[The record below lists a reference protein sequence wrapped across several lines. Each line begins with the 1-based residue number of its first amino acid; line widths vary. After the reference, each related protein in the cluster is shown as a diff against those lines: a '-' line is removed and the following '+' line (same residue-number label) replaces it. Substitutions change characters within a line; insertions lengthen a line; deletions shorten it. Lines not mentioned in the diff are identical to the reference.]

1 MYLKKLHISNFRCFR
16 DYTIE
21 FAPGVTVL
29 FGKNGSGKSTLIH
42 AIHKAL
48 SFAFKN
54 DKVDGGEL
62 TLSSGFPS
70 LRPNQYRKKE
80 DIVRD
85 EKSGLSLP
93 DICIH
98 AEADFLET
106 TLDWDMYALTSTFA
120 LQPSKYKTAYKL
132 LMSRIKE
139 TGTFPVFAYFSDSFP
154 HLSTKAST
162 LSKTQLSLRNLGYL
176 GWDDET
182 AYSDLWITRLTKIWT
197 IWNRAKMN
205 VMQEESAL
213 ANCEKLK
220 ASGDINENEYREDVD
235 LHRARLENALKDFN
249 KYNPEISSIRECLVN
264 FSKKLPGIDVLD
276 FFVSVYEE
284 DGLCLETKDGQNPPF
299 EKLPAGYKRIFYMA
313 LDIAYRSYILNGNTD
328 SEGIVVIDEIDLH
341 LHPALEQVVLQ
352 CFQETFPNI
361 QFIVSTHSPLVLTD
375 IDTVTGRNKVM
386 RMTPACDAPEECRNI
401 YGIDYN
407 QMLEENMGVRKRKPE
422 FQELFDKAWDEVAEK
437 NTEAAKAIV
446 DKLEAKKTP
455 ADQIELIQL
464 RAIIN
469 RIEIIGK

>member
-54 DKVDGGEL
+54 DKVEEDEL
-62 TLSSGFPS
+62 TLSSGFSS

-85 EKSGLSLP
+85 EKSGFPLP

-154 HLSTKAST
+154 HISTKAST
-162 LSKTQLSLRNLGYL
+162 LTKTQLSLRNLGYL

-197 IWNRAKMN
+197 MWDRAKMN
-205 VMQEESAL
+205 VRHEEAAL
-213 ANCEKLK
+213 ANCDNFK
-220 ASGDINENEYREDVD
+220 ASGIINEKEYCEDVD
-235 LHRARLENALKDFN
+235 LHRTRLENAQKDFN

-313 LDIAYRSYILNGNTD
+313 LDIAYRSYILNGTTD

-341 LHPALEQVVLQ
+341 LHPALEQVILQ

-361 QFIVSTHSPLVLTD
+361 QFVVSTHSPLVLTGVETEGKPNV
-375 IDTVTGRNKVM
+375 ILHMVSGDTK
-386 RMTPACDAPEECRNI
+386 PEITHDI

-407 QMLEENMGVRKRKPE
+407 TGIEDVMGVESKNVELDYMVNLCAYMKKRNKIAQAE
-422 FQELFDKAWDEVAEK
+422 NIMKRILDKFAKSRNEVEK
-437 NTEAAKAIV
+437 MV
-446 DKLEAKKTP
+446 EAKER
-455 ADQIELIQL
+455 EL
-464 RAIIN
+464 
-469 RIEIIGK
+469 

>member
-29 FGKNGSGKSTLIH
+29 FGKNGSGKSTLLH

-54 DKVDGGEL
+54 DKVEEDEL
-62 TLSSGFPS
+62 TLSSGFSS

-85 EKSGLSLP
+85 EKSGFPLP

-120 LQPSKYKTAYKL
+120 LQPSKYKTAYQL

-154 HLSTKAST
+154 HISTKAST
-162 LSKTQLSLRNLGYL
+162 LTKTQLSLRNLGYL

-197 IWNRAKMN
+197 MWDRAKMN
-205 VMQEESAL
+205 VRHEEAAL
-213 ANCEKLK
+213 ANCDNFK
-220 ASGDINENEYREDVD
+220 ASGIINEKEYCEDVD
-235 LHRARLENALKDFN
+235 LHRTRLENAQKDFN

-284 DGLCLETKDGQNPPF
+284 DGLCLETKDGQNPTF

-313 LDIAYRSYILNGNTD
+313 LDIAYRSYILNGTTD

-341 LHPALEQVVLQ
+341 LHPALEQVILQ

-361 QFIVSTHSPLVLTD
+361 QFVVSTHSPLVLTD
-375 IDTVTGRNKVM
+375 IDTVTEKNKVM
-386 RMTPACDAPEECRNI
+386 RMTPACDAPEEWRNI
-401 YGIDYN
+401 HGIDYN
-407 QMLEENMGVRKRKPE
+407 QMLEENMDVSKRKPE
-422 FQELFDKAWDEVAEK
+422 IQELFNKAWDEVAEK
-437 NTEAAKAIV
+437 NTVAAKQTVAE
-446 DKLEAKKTP
+446 LESKTP
-455 ADQIELIQL
+455 ADQIELVQL

>member
-21 FAPGVTVL
+21 FASGVTVL

-54 DKVDGGEL
+54 DKVGEGEI
-62 TLSSGFPS
+62 TLASGFPS

-80 DIVRD
+80 DLVRD
-85 EKSGLSLP
+85 EKSGFPIP
-93 DICIH
+93 DINIH
-98 AEADFLET
+98 AEADFLNAN
-106 TLDWDMYALTSTFA
+106 LKWDMYALTSTFA
-120 LQPSKYKTAYKL
+120 LQPSKYKTAYQQ

-139 TGTFPVFAYFSDSFP
+139 TGTFPIFAYFSDSFP
-154 HLSTKAST
+154 HISTKAST
-162 LSKTQLSLRNLGYL
+162 LSKVQLSLRNLGYL

-182 AYSDLWITRLTKIWT
+182 AYSDLWITRLTKIWA

-205 VMQEESAL
+205 MMHEESAL
-213 ANCEKLK
+213 ANCEKFK
-220 ASGDINENEYREDVD
+220 ASGIINENEYSEDVD
-235 LHRARLENALKDFN
+235 LHRTRLENALKDFN

-284 DGLCLETKDGQNPPF
+284 DGLCLETKDGQNPTF

-313 LDIAYRSYILNGNTD
+313 LDIAYRSYILNGTTD

-361 QFIVSTHSPLVLTD
+361 QFIVSTHSPLVLTGVETED
-375 IDTVTGRNKVM
+375 KPNVILHMASDDTKPEVTH
-386 RMTPACDAPEECRNI
+386 DI

-407 QMLEENMGVRKRKPE
+407 TGIEDVMGVESKNVELDYMVNLCAYMKKRNKIAQAE
-422 FQELFDKAWDEVAEK
+422 NIMKRILDKFAKNRNEVEK
-437 NTEAAKAIV
+437 MV
-446 DKLEAKKTP
+446 EAKER
-455 ADQIELIQL
+455 EL
-464 RAIIN
+464 
-469 RIEIIGK
+469 

>member
-54 DKVDGGEL
+54 DKVEEGEI
-62 TLSSGFPS
+62 TLASGFSS
-70 LRPNQYRKKE
+70 LKPNQYKKKE

-85 EKSGLSLP
+85 EKSGFPLP
-93 DICIH
+93 DINIH
-98 AEADFLET
+98 AEADFQNANLK
-106 TLDWDMYALTSTFA
+106 WDMYALTSTFA
-120 LQPSKYKTAYKL
+120 LQSSKYKTAYQQ

-154 HLSTKAST
+154 HISTKAST

-213 ANCEKLK
+213 ANCEKFK
-220 ASGDINENEYREDVD
+220 SSDIINENEYREDVD
-235 LHRARLENALKDFN
+235 LHRTRLENALKDFN

-313 LDIAYRSYILNGNTD
+313 LDIAYRSFILNGTTN

-375 IDTVTGRNKVM
+375 IDTVTDKNKVM
-386 RMTPACDAPEECRNI
+386 RMTPACDAPEEWRNI
-401 YGIDYN
+401 HGIDYN
-407 QMLEENMGVRKRKPE
+407 QMLEENMDVSKRKPE
-422 FQELFDKAWDEVAEK
+422 IQKLFDIAWDEVAEK
-437 NTEAAKAIV
+437 NTEAAKATV
-446 DKLEAKKTP
+446 AELEAKTP

-469 RIEIIGK
+469 RIELIGK

>member
-54 DKVDGGEL
+54 DKVEEGKL
-62 TLSSGFPS
+62 TLSSGFPT

-93 DICIH
+93 YICIH

-154 HLSTKAST
+154 HISTKAST

-213 ANCEKLK
+213 AKCEKLK

-264 FSKKLPGIDVLD
+264 FSKKLPGIDVQNV
-276 FFVSVYEE
+276 FVSVYEE

-313 LDIAYRSYILNGNTD
+313 LDIAYRSYILNGTTD

-341 LHPALEQVVLQ
+341 LHPALEQVILQ

-386 RMTPACDAPEECRNI
+386 RMTPACDAPEEWRNI
-401 YGIDYN
+401 HGIDYN
-407 QMLEENMGVRKRKPE
+407 QMLEENMDVSKRKPE
-422 FQELFDKAWDEVAEK
+422 IQELFDKAWDEVAEK
-437 NTEAAKAIV
+437 DTEAAKATV
-446 DKLEAKKTP
+446 AELEAKTP

-469 RIEIIGK
+469 RIELIGK

>member
-21 FAPGVTVL
+21 FAPRVTVL

-54 DKVDGGEL
+54 DKVEEGEL

-93 DICIH
+93 YICIH

-154 HLSTKAST
+154 HISTKAST

-213 ANCEKLK
+213 AKCEKLK

-264 FSKKLPGIDVLD
+264 FSKKLPGIDVQNV
-276 FFVSVYEE
+276 FVSVYEE

-313 LDIAYRSYILNGNTD
+313 LDIAYRSYILNGTTD

-341 LHPALEQVVLQ
+341 LHPALEQVILQ

-386 RMTPACDAPEECRNI
+386 RMTPACDAPEEWRNI
-401 YGIDYN
+401 HGIDYN
-407 QMLEENMGVRKRKPE
+407 QMLEENMDVSKRKPE
-422 FQELFDKAWDEVAEK
+422 IQELFDKAWDEVAEK
-437 NTEAAKAIV
+437 DTEAAKATV
-446 DKLEAKKTP
+446 AELEAKTP

-469 RIEIIGK
+469 RIELIGK

>member
-54 DKVDGGEL
+54 DKVEEGEL

-93 DICIH
+93 YICIH

-154 HLSTKAST
+154 HISTKAST

-213 ANCEKLK
+213 ANSEKLK
-220 ASGDINENEYREDVD
+220 ASGGINENEYREDVD

-264 FSKKLPGIDVLD
+264 FSKKLPGIDVQNV
-276 FFVSVYEE
+276 FVSVYEE

-313 LDIAYRSYILNGNTD
+313 LDIAYRSYILNGTTD

-341 LHPALEQVVLQ
+341 LHPALEQVILQ

-386 RMTPACDAPEECRNI
+386 RMTPACDAPEEWRNI
-401 YGIDYN
+401 HGIDYN
-407 QMLEENMGVRKRKPE
+407 QMLEENMDVSKRKPE
-422 FQELFDKAWDEVAEK
+422 IQELFDKAWDEVAEK
-437 NTEAAKAIV
+437 DTEAAKATV
-446 DKLEAKKTP
+446 AELEAKTP

-464 RAIIN
+464 RATIN
-469 RIEIIGK
+469 RIELIGK

>member
-1 MYLKKLHISNFRCFR
+1 MYLKKLHIRNFRCFR

-54 DKVDGGEL
+54 DKVEEDEL
-62 TLSSGFPS
+62 TLSSGFSS

-93 DICIH
+93 YICIH

-154 HLSTKAST
+154 HISTKAST

-213 ANCEKLK
+213 AKCEKLK

-264 FSKKLPGIDVLD
+264 FSKKLPGIDVQNV
-276 FFVSVYEE
+276 FVSVYEE

-313 LDIAYRSYILNGNTD
+313 LDIAYRSYILNGTTD

-341 LHPALEQVVLQ
+341 LHPALEQVILQ

-386 RMTPACDAPEECRNI
+386 RMTPACDAPEEWRNI
-401 YGIDYN
+401 HGIDYN
-407 QMLEENMGVRKRKPE
+407 QMLEENMDVSKRKPE
-422 FQELFDKAWDEVAEK
+422 IQELFDKAWDEVAEK
-437 NTEAAKAIV
+437 DTEAAKATV
-446 DKLEAKKTP
+446 AELEAKTP

-469 RIEIIGK
+469 RIELIGK

>member
-16 DYTIE
+16 NYTIE

-54 DKVDGGEL
+54 DKVEEDEL
-62 TLSSGFPS
+62 TLSSGFSS

-85 EKSGLSLP
+85 EKSGFPLP

-154 HLSTKAST
+154 HISTKAST
-162 LSKTQLSLRNLGYL
+162 LTKTQLSLRNLGYL

-197 IWNRAKMN
+197 MWDRAKMN
-205 VMQEESAL
+205 VRHEEAAL
-213 ANCEKLK
+213 ANCEKFK
-220 ASGDINENEYREDVD
+220 ASGVINENEYREDVD
-235 LHRARLENALKDFN
+235 LHRTRLENAQKDFN
-249 KYNPEISSIRECLVN
+249 KYNPEIYSIRECLVN

-313 LDIAYRSYILNGNTD
+313 LDIAYRSYILNGTTD

-341 LHPALEQVVLQ
+341 LHPALEQVILQ
-352 CFQETFPNI
+352 CFQETFKRI
-361 QFIVSTHSPLVLTD
+361 QFVVSTHSPLVLTD
-375 IDTVTGRNKVM
+375 IDTVTDRNKVM
-386 RMTPACDAPEECRNI
+386 RMTPACDAPEEWRNI
-401 YGIDYN
+401 HGIDYN
-407 QMLEENMGVRKRKPE
+407 QMLEENMDVSKRKPE
-422 FQELFDKAWDEVAEK
+422 IQELFDKAWDEVAEK
-437 NTEAAKAIV
+437 DIQAAKSTVAE
-446 DKLEAKKTP
+446 LEAKTP
-455 ADQIELIQL
+455 ADQIELVQL
-464 RAIIN
+464 RAVIN

>member
-54 DKVDGGEL
+54 DKVEKGEI

-70 LRPNQYRKKE
+70 LRPNQYRKEE

-85 EKSGLSLP
+85 EKSGLPLP
-93 DICIH
+93 DISIH

-106 TLDWDMYALTSTFA
+106 SLDWDMYALTSTFA

-154 HLSTKAST
+154 HISTKAST

-213 ANCEKLK
+213 TNCEKFK
-220 ASGDINENEYREDVD
+220 ASDVINENEYREDVD
-235 LHRARLENALKDFN
+235 LHRTRLENALKDFN
-249 KYNPEISSIRECLVN
+249 KYNPEISSIRECLIN
-264 FSKKLPGIDVLD
+264 FSKKLPGIDVQNV
-276 FFVSVYEE
+276 FVSVYEE
-284 DGLCLETKDGQNPPF
+284 DGLCLETKDGQNPTF

-313 LDIAYRSYILNGNTD
+313 LDIAYRSYILNGTTD

-341 LHPALEQVVLQ
+341 LHPALEQVILQ

-361 QFIVSTHSPLVLTD
+361 QFVVSTHSPLVLTD
-375 IDTVTGRNKVM
+375 IDTVTEKNKVM
-386 RMTPACDAPEECRNI
+386 RMTPACDAPEEWRNI
-401 YGIDYN
+401 HGIDYN
-407 QMLEENMGVRKRKPE
+407 QMLEDNMDVRKRKPE
-422 FQELFDKAWDEVAEK
+422 IQMLFDKAWDEVAEK
-437 NTEAAKAIV
+437 DTEAAKATV
-446 DKLEAKKTP
+446 AELEAKTP

-469 RIEIIGK
+469 RIELIGK

>member
-1 MYLKKLHISNFRCFR
+1 MYLKRLHISNFRCFR
-16 DYTIE
+16 NYTIE

-54 DKVDGGEL
+54 DKVEEGEI
-62 TLSSGFPS
+62 TLASGFPS
-70 LRPNQYRKKE
+70 LRPNQYSKKE

-98 AEADFLET
+98 AEADFLDT

-154 HLSTKAST
+154 HISTKAST
-162 LSKTQLSLRNLGYL
+162 LTKTQLSLRNLGYL

-197 IWNRAKMN
+197 MWDRAKMN
-205 VMQEESAL
+205 VRHEEAAL
-213 ANCEKLK
+213 ANCDNFK
-220 ASGDINENEYREDVD
+220 ASGIINEKEYCEDVD
-235 LHRARLENALKDFN
+235 LHRTRLENAQKDFN

-284 DGLCLETKDGQNPPF
+284 DGLCLETKDGQNPTF

-313 LDIAYRSYILNGNTD
+313 LDIAYRSYILNGTTD

-341 LHPALEQVVLQ
+341 LHPALEQVILQ

-361 QFIVSTHSPLVLTD
+361 QFVVSTHSPLVLTGVETEGKPNV
-375 IDTVTGRNKVM
+375 ILHMASGDTKPEVTH
-386 RMTPACDAPEECRNI
+386 DI

-407 QMLEENMGVRKRKPE
+407 TGIEDVMGVESKNVELDYMVNLCAYMKKRNKIAQAE
-422 FQELFDKAWDEVAEK
+422 NIMKRILDKFAKSRNEVEK
-437 NTEAAKAIV
+437 MV
-446 DKLEAKKTP
+446 EAKER
-455 ADQIELIQL
+455 EL
-464 RAIIN
+464 
-469 RIEIIGK
+469 

>member
-1 MYLKKLHISNFRCFR
+1 
-16 DYTIE
+16 
-21 FAPGVTVL
+21 
-29 FGKNGSGKSTLIH
+29 
-42 AIHKAL
+42 
-48 SFAFKN
+48 
-54 DKVDGGEL
+54 
-62 TLSSGFPS
+62 
-70 LRPNQYRKKE
+70 
-80 DIVRD
+80 
-85 EKSGLSLP
+85 
-93 DICIH
+93 
-98 AEADFLET
+98 
-106 TLDWDMYALTSTFA
+106 MYALTSTFA

-154 HLSTKAST
+154 HISTKAST

-213 ANCEKLK
+213 ANCEKFK
-220 ASGDINENEYREDVD
+220 ASGIINENEYNEDVD

-264 FSKKLPGIDVLD
+264 FSKKLPGIDVQNV
-276 FFVSVYEE
+276 FVSVYEE

-313 LDIAYRSYILNGNTD
+313 LDIAYRSYILNGTTD

-341 LHPALEQVVLQ
+341 LHPALEQVILQ

-401 YGIDYN
+401 HGIDYN
-407 QMLEENMGVRKRKPE
+407 QMLEEIMGVRKRKPE

-437 NTEAAKAIV
+437 NTEAAKATV
-446 DKLEAKKTP
+446 AELEAKKTP

-469 RIEIIGK
+469 RIELIGK

>member
-48 SFAFKN
+48 SFVFKN
-54 DKVDGGEL
+54 DKVEEDEL
-62 TLSSGFPS
+62 TLSSGFSS

-85 EKSGLSLP
+85 EKSGFPLP

-154 HLSTKAST
+154 HISTKAST
-162 LSKTQLSLRNLGYL
+162 LTKTQLSLRNLGYL

-197 IWNRAKMN
+197 MWDRAKMN
-205 VMQEESAL
+205 VRHEEAAL
-213 ANCEKLK
+213 ANCDNFK
-220 ASGDINENEYREDVD
+220 ASGIINEKEYCEDVD
-235 LHRARLENALKDFN
+235 LHRTRLENAQKDFN

-284 DGLCLETKDGQNPPF
+284 DGLCLETKDGQNPTF

-313 LDIAYRSYILNGNTD
+313 LDIAYRSYILNGTTD

-341 LHPALEQVVLQ
+341 LHPALEQVILQ

-361 QFIVSTHSPLVLTD
+361 QFVVSTHSPLVLTGVETEGKPNV
-375 IDTVTGRNKVM
+375 ILHMVSGDTK
-386 RMTPACDAPEECRNI
+386 PEITHDI

-407 QMLEENMGVRKRKPE
+407 TGIEDVMGVESKNVELDYMVNLCAYMKKRNKIAQAE
-422 FQELFDKAWDEVAEK
+422 NIMKRILDKFAKSRNEVEK
-437 NTEAAKAIV
+437 MV
-446 DKLEAKKTP
+446 EAKER
-455 ADQIELIQL
+455 EL
-464 RAIIN
+464 
-469 RIEIIGK
+469 

>member
-16 DYTIE
+16 DYTIK

-54 DKVDGGEL
+54 DKVEEGEI

-80 DIVRD
+80 DVVRD

-98 AEADFLET
+98 AEADFLEIS
-106 TLDWDMYALTSTFA
+106 LDWDMYALTSTFA

-154 HLSTKAST
+154 HISTKAST

-220 ASGDINENEYREDVD
+220 ASGDINEIEYREDVD

-264 FSKKLPGIDVLD
+264 FSKKLPGIDVQNV
-276 FFVSVYEE
+276 FVSVYEE

-313 LDIAYRSYILNGNTD
+313 LDIAYRSYILNGTTD

-341 LHPALEQVVLQ
+341 LHPALEQVILQ

-375 IDTVTGRNKVM
+375 IDTVADKNKVM
-386 RMTPACDAPEECRNI
+386 RMTPACDAPEEWRNI
-401 YGIDYN
+401 HGIDYN
-407 QMLEENMGVRKRKPE
+407 QMLEENMDVSKRKPE
-422 FQELFDKAWDEVAEK
+422 IQELFDKAWDEVAEK
-437 NTEAAKAIV
+437 DIQTAKATV
-446 DKLEAKKTP
+446 AELEAKTP
-455 ADQIELIQL
+455 ADQEELVQL

-469 RIEIIGK
+469 RIELIGK

>member
-54 DKVDGGEL
+54 DKVEEGEL

-93 DICIH
+93 YICIH

-154 HLSTKAST
+154 HISTKAST

-213 ANCEKLK
+213 AKCEKLK
-220 ASGDINENEYREDVD
+220 ASGGINENEYREDVD
-235 LHRARLENALKDFN
+235 LLRARLENALKDFN

-264 FSKKLPGIDVLD
+264 FSKKLPGIDVQNV
-276 FFVSVYEE
+276 FVSVYEE

-313 LDIAYRSYILNGNTD
+313 LDIAYRSYILNGTTD

-341 LHPALEQVVLQ
+341 LHPALEQVILQ

-386 RMTPACDAPEECRNI
+386 RMTPACDAPEEWRNI
-401 YGIDYN
+401 HGIDYN
-407 QMLEENMGVRKRKPE
+407 QMLEENMDVSKRKPE
-422 FQELFDKAWDEVAEK
+422 IQELFDKAWDEVAEK
-437 NTEAAKAIV
+437 DTEAAKATV
-446 DKLEAKKTP
+446 AELEAKTP

-469 RIEIIGK
+469 RIELIGK

>member
-21 FAPGVTVL
+21 FAPGITVL

-54 DKVDGGEL
+54 DKVEEGEI
-62 TLSSGFPS
+62 TLASGFPS
-70 LRPNQYRKKE
+70 LRPNQYSKKE

-98 AEADFLET
+98 AEADFLDT

-154 HLSTKAST
+154 HISTKAST

-197 IWNRAKMN
+197 MWDRAKMN
-205 VMQEESAL
+205 VRYEETAL
-213 ANCEKLK
+213 ANCDNLK
-220 ASGDINENEYREDVD
+220 ASGFINENEYCEDVD
-235 LHRARLENALKDFN
+235 LHRTRLEIAKKDFD

-313 LDIAYRSYILNGNTD
+313 LDIAYRSYILNGTTD

-341 LHPALEQVVLQ
+341 LHPALEQVILQ

-361 QFIVSTHSPLVLTD
+361 QFIVSTHSPLVLTGVETEGKPNVILHMASD
-375 IDTVTGRNKVM
+375 DTK
-386 RMTPACDAPEECRNI
+386 PEITHDI

-407 QMLEENMGVRKRKPE
+407 TGIEDVMGVESKNVELDYMVNLCAYMQKRGKQAQAE
-422 FQELFDKAWDEVAEK
+422 NIMKRILDKFAKNRNEVEK
-437 NTEAAKAIV
+437 MV
-446 DKLEAKKTP
+446 EAKEK
-455 ADQIELIQL
+455 EL
-464 RAIIN
+464 
-469 RIEIIGK
+469 

>member
-54 DKVDGGEL
+54 DKVEEGEL

-93 DICIH
+93 YICIH

-154 HLSTKAST
+154 HISTKAST

-213 ANCEKLK
+213 AKCEKLK

-264 FSKKLPGIDVLD
+264 FSKKLPGIDVQNV
-276 FFVSVYEE
+276 FVSVYEE

-313 LDIAYRSYILNGNTD
+313 LDIAYRSYILNGTTD

-341 LHPALEQVVLQ
+341 LHPALEQVILQ

-361 QFIVSTHSPLVLTD
+361 QFVVSTHSPLVLTGVETEGKPNV
-375 IDTVTGRNKVM
+375 ILHMVSGDTK
-386 RMTPACDAPEECRNI
+386 PEITHDI

-407 QMLEENMGVRKRKPE
+407 TGIEDVMGVESKNVELDYMVNLCAYMKKRNKIAQAE
-422 FQELFDKAWDEVAEK
+422 NIMKRILDKFAKSRNEVEK
-437 NTEAAKAIV
+437 MV
-446 DKLEAKKTP
+446 EAKER
-455 ADQIELIQL
+455 EL
-464 RAIIN
+464 
-469 RIEIIGK
+469 

>member
-1 MYLKKLHISNFRCFR
+1 MYLKKLHINNFRCFR

-54 DKVDGGEL
+54 DKVEEDEL
-62 TLSSGFPS
+62 TLSSGFSS

-85 EKSGLSLP
+85 EKSGFPLP

-154 HLSTKAST
+154 HISTKAST
-162 LSKTQLSLRNLGYL
+162 LTKTQLSLRNLGYL

-197 IWNRAKMN
+197 MWDRAKMN
-205 VMQEESAL
+205 VRHEEAAL
-213 ANCEKLK
+213 ANCDNFK
-220 ASGDINENEYREDVD
+220 ASGIINEKEYCEDVD
-235 LHRARLENALKDFN
+235 LHRTRLENAQKDFN

-284 DGLCLETKDGQNPPF
+284 DGLCLETKDGQNPTF

-313 LDIAYRSYILNGNTD
+313 LDIAYRSYILNGTTD

-341 LHPALEQVVLQ
+341 LHPALEQVILQ

-375 IDTVTGRNKVM
+375 IDTVTEKNKVM
-386 RMTPACDAPEECRNI
+386 RMTPACDAPEEWRNI
-401 YGIDYN
+401 HGIDYN
-407 QMLEENMGVRKRKPE
+407 QMLEENMDVSKRKPE
-422 FQELFDKAWDEVAEK
+422 IQELFNKAWDEVAEK
-437 NTEAAKAIV
+437 NTVAAKQTVAE
-446 DKLEAKKTP
+446 LESKTP
-455 ADQIELIQL
+455 ADQIELVQL

>member
-16 DYTIE
+16 NYTIE

-54 DKVDGGEL
+54 DKVEEGEI

-70 LRPNQYRKKE
+70 LRPNQYNKKE

-85 EKSGLSLP
+85 EKSGFPLP

-154 HLSTKAST
+154 HISTKAST
-162 LSKTQLSLRNLGYL
+162 LTKTQLSLRNLGYL

-197 IWNRAKMN
+197 MWDRAKMN
-205 VMQEESAL
+205 VRHEEAAL
-213 ANCEKLK
+213 TNCDNFK
-220 ASGDINENEYREDVD
+220 ASGIINENEYCEDVD
-235 LHRARLENALKDFN
+235 LHRTRLENAQKDFN

-276 FFVSVYEE
+276 VFVSVYEE
-284 DGLCLETKDGQNPPF
+284 DGLCLETKDGQNPTF

-313 LDIAYRSYILNGNTD
+313 LDIAYRSYILNGTTN

-341 LHPALEQVVLQ
+341 LHPALEQVILQ
-352 CFQETFPNI
+352 CFQETFKRI
-361 QFIVSTHSPLVLTD
+361 QFVVSTHSPLVLTD
-375 IDTVTGRNKVM
+375 IDTVTDRNKVM
-386 RMTPACDAPEECRNI
+386 RMTPACDAPEEWRNI
-401 YGIDYN
+401 HGIDYN
-407 QMLEENMGVRKRKPE
+407 QMLEENMDVSKRKPE
-422 FQELFDKAWDEVAEK
+422 IQELFDKAWDEVAEK
-437 NTEAAKAIV
+437 DIQAAKATV
-446 DKLEAKKTP
+446 AELEAKTP
-455 ADQIELIQL
+455 ADQIEMVQL

>member
-54 DKVDGGEL
+54 DKVEEGEL
-62 TLSSGFPS
+62 TLSSGFPT

-93 DICIH
+93 YICIH

-154 HLSTKAST
+154 HISTKAST

-213 ANCEKLK
+213 AKCEKLK

-264 FSKKLPGIDVLD
+264 FSKKLPGIDVQNV
-276 FFVSVYEE
+276 FVSVYEE
-284 DGLCLETKDGQNPPF
+284 DGLCLETKDGQNPTF

-313 LDIAYRSYILNGNTD
+313 LDIAYRSYILNGTTD

-341 LHPALEQVVLQ
+341 LHPALEQVILQ

-361 QFIVSTHSPLVLTD
+361 QLVVSTHSPLVLTGVETEGKPNV
-375 IDTVTGRNKVM
+375 ILHMASGDTKPEVTH
-386 RMTPACDAPEECRNI
+386 DI

-407 QMLEENMGVRKRKPE
+407 TGIEDVMGVESKNVELDYMVNLCAYMKKRNKIAQAE
-422 FQELFDKAWDEVAEK
+422 NIMKRILDKFAKSRNEVEK
-437 NTEAAKAIV
+437 MV
-446 DKLEAKKTP
+446 EAKER
-455 ADQIELIQL
+455 EL
-464 RAIIN
+464 
-469 RIEIIGK
+469 

>member
-54 DKVDGGEL
+54 DKVEEGEL

-93 DICIH
+93 YICIH
-98 AEADFLET
+98 AEADFLEA

-154 HLSTKAST
+154 HISTKAST

-213 ANCEKLK
+213 AKCEKLK

-264 FSKKLPGIDVLD
+264 FSKKLPGIDVQNV
-276 FFVSVYEE
+276 FVSVYEE

-313 LDIAYRSYILNGNTD
+313 LDIAYRSYILNGTTD

-341 LHPALEQVVLQ
+341 LHPALEQVILQ

-386 RMTPACDAPEECRNI
+386 RMTPACDAPEEWRNI
-401 YGIDYN
+401 HGIDYN
-407 QMLEENMGVRKRKPE
+407 QMLEENMDVSKRKPE
-422 FQELFDKAWDEVAEK
+422 IQELFDKAWDEVAEK
-437 NTEAAKAIV
+437 DTEAAKATV
-446 DKLEAKKTP
+446 AELEAKTP

-469 RIEIIGK
+469 RIELIGK

>member
-54 DKVDGGEL
+54 DKVEEGEL

-93 DICIH
+93 YICIH

-162 LSKTQLSLRNLGYL
+162 LSKVQLSLRNLGYL

-213 ANCEKLK
+213 ANSEKLK
-220 ASGDINENEYREDVD
+220 ASGGINENEYREDVD

-264 FSKKLPGIDVLD
+264 FSKKLPGIDVQNV
-276 FFVSVYEE
+276 FVSVYEE

-313 LDIAYRSYILNGNTD
+313 LDIAYRSYILNGTTD

-341 LHPALEQVVLQ
+341 LHPALEQVILQ

-361 QFIVSTHSPLVLTD
+361 QLVVSTHSPLVLTGVETEGKPNV
-375 IDTVTGRNKVM
+375 ILHMASGDTKPEVTH
-386 RMTPACDAPEECRNI
+386 DI

-407 QMLEENMGVRKRKPE
+407 TGIEDVMGVESKNVELDYMVNLCAYMKKRNKIAQAE
-422 FQELFDKAWDEVAEK
+422 NIMKRILDKFAKSRNEVEK
-437 NTEAAKAIV
+437 MV
-446 DKLEAKKTP
+446 EAKER
-455 ADQIELIQL
+455 EL
-464 RAIIN
+464 
-469 RIEIIGK
+469 

>member
-16 DYTIE
+16 DYTIQ

-54 DKVDGGEL
+54 DKVGEGEI
-62 TLSSGFPS
+62 TLASGFPS

-85 EKSGLSLP
+85 EKSGFPLP
-93 DICIH
+93 DINIH

-120 LQPSKYKTAYKL
+120 LQSSKYKTAYQQ
-132 LMSRIKE
+132 LMSKIKE

-154 HLSTKAST
+154 HISTKAST
-162 LSKTQLSLRNLGYL
+162 LSKVQLSLRNLGYL

-197 IWNRAKMN
+197 MWDRAKMN
-205 VMQEESAL
+205 VRHEEAAL
-213 ANCEKLK
+213 ANCENLK
-220 ASGDINENEYREDVD
+220 ASGFINENEYCEDVN
-235 LHRARLENALKDFN
+235 LHRTRLEIAQKDFN

-284 DGLCLETKDGQNPPF
+284 DGLCLETKDGQNPQF

-313 LDIAYRSYILNGNTD
+313 LDIAYRSYILNGTTD

-341 LHPALEQVVLQ
+341 LHPALEQVILQ
-352 CFQETFPNI
+352 CFQETFQRI
-361 QFIVSTHSPLVLTD
+361 QFVVSTHSPLVLTGVETEGKPNVILHMASD
-375 IDTVTGRNKVM
+375 DTK
-386 RMTPACDAPEECRNI
+386 PEITHDI

-407 QMLEENMGVRKRKPE
+407 TGIEDVMGVESKNVELDYMVNLCAYMQKRGKQAQAE
-422 FQELFDKAWDEVAEK
+422 NIMKRILDKFAKNRNEVEK
-437 NTEAAKAIV
+437 MV
-446 DKLEAKKTP
+446 EAKEK
-455 ADQIELIQL
+455 EL
-464 RAIIN
+464 
-469 RIEIIGK
+469 

>member
-21 FAPGVTVL
+21 FAPSVTVL

-54 DKVDGGEL
+54 DKVEEGEI

-80 DIVRD
+80 DVVRD

-98 AEADFLET
+98 AEADFLEIS
-106 TLDWDMYALTSTFA
+106 LDWDMYALTSTFA

-154 HLSTKAST
+154 HISTKAST

-220 ASGDINENEYREDVD
+220 ASGDINEIEYREDVD

-249 KYNPEISSIRECLVN
+249 KYNPEISSILECLVN
-264 FSKKLPGIDVLD
+264 FSKKLPGIDVQNV
-276 FFVSVYEE
+276 FVSVYEE

-313 LDIAYRSYILNGNTD
+313 LDIAYRSYILNGTTD

-341 LHPALEQVVLQ
+341 LHPALEQVILQ

-375 IDTVTGRNKVM
+375 IDTVTDKNKVM
-386 RMTPACDAPEECRNI
+386 RMTPACDAPEEWRNI
-401 YGIDYN
+401 HGIDYN
-407 QMLEENMGVRKRKPE
+407 QMLEENMDVSKRKPE
-422 FQELFDKAWDEVAEK
+422 IQELFDKAWDEVAEK
-437 NTEAAKAIV
+437 DIQTAKATV
-446 DKLEAKKTP
+446 AELEAKTP
-455 ADQIELIQL
+455 ADQVELVQL

-469 RIEIIGK
+469 RIELIGK

>member
-16 DYTIE
+16 NYTIE

-54 DKVDGGEL
+54 DKVKAGEI
-62 TLSSGFPS
+62 TLSSGFSS
-70 LRPNQYRKKE
+70 LRPNQYNKKE

-85 EKSGLSLP
+85 EKSGFPLP

-154 HLSTKAST
+154 HISTKAST
-162 LSKTQLSLRNLGYL
+162 LTKTQLSLRNLGYL

-197 IWNRAKMN
+197 MWDRAKMN
-205 VMQEESAL
+205 VRHEEAAL
-213 ANCEKLK
+213 ANCENLK
-220 ASGDINENEYREDVD
+220 ASGIINENEYCEDVD
-235 LHRARLENALKDFN
+235 LHRTRLEIAKKDFD

-276 FFVSVYEE
+276 VFVSVYEE

-313 LDIAYRSYILNGNTD
+313 LDIAYRSYILNGTTD

-341 LHPALEQVVLQ
+341 LHPALEQVILQ

-361 QFIVSTHSPLVLTD
+361 QFIVSTHSPLVLTGVETEGKPNV
-375 IDTVTGRNKVM
+375 ILHMASGDTKPEVTH
-386 RMTPACDAPEECRNI
+386 DI

-407 QMLEENMGVRKRKPE
+407 TGIEDVMGVESKNVELDYMVNLCAYMQKRGKQAQAE
-422 FQELFDKAWDEVAEK
+422 NIMKRILDKFAKNRNEVEK
-437 NTEAAKAIV
+437 MV
-446 DKLEAKKTP
+446 EAKER
-455 ADQIELIQL
+455 EL
-464 RAIIN
+464 
-469 RIEIIGK
+469 

>member
-1 MYLKKLHISNFRCFR
+1 MDLKKLHISNFRCFR

-54 DKVDGGEL
+54 DKVEEGEL
-62 TLSSGFPS
+62 TLSSGFPT

-93 DICIH
+93 YICIH

-154 HLSTKAST
+154 HISTKAST

-213 ANCEKLK
+213 AKCEKLK

-264 FSKKLPGIDVLD
+264 FSKKLPGIDVQNV
-276 FFVSVYEE
+276 FVSVYEE
-284 DGLCLETKDGQNPPF
+284 DGPCLETKDGQKPPF

-313 LDIAYRSYILNGNTD
+313 LDIAYRSYILNGTTD

-341 LHPALEQVVLQ
+341 LHPALEQVILQ

-386 RMTPACDAPEECRNI
+386 RMTPACDAPEEWRNI
-401 YGIDYN
+401 HGIDYN
-407 QMLEENMGVRKRKPE
+407 QMLEENMDVSKRKPE
-422 FQELFDKAWDEVAEK
+422 IQELFDKAWDEVAEK
-437 NTEAAKAIV
+437 DTEAAKATV
-446 DKLEAKKTP
+446 AELEAKTP

-469 RIEIIGK
+469 RIELIGK

>member
-16 DYTIE
+16 NYTIE

-54 DKVDGGEL
+54 DKVKAGEI
-62 TLSSGFPS
+62 TLASGFSS
-70 LRPNQYRKKE
+70 LRPNQYNKKE

-85 EKSGLSLP
+85 EKSGFPLP

-98 AEADFLET
+98 AEADFLEA

-154 HLSTKAST
+154 HISTKAST
-162 LSKTQLSLRNLGYL
+162 LTKTQLSLRNLGYL

-197 IWNRAKMN
+197 MWDRAKMS
-205 VMQEESAL
+205 VRHEEAAL
-213 ANCEKLK
+213 ANCDNFK
-220 ASGDINENEYREDVD
+220 ASGIINENEYCEDVD
-235 LHRARLENALKDFN
+235 LHRTRLENAQKDFD

-276 FFVSVYEE
+276 VFVSVYEE

-313 LDIAYRSYILNGNTD
+313 LDIAYRSYILNGTTD

-341 LHPALEQVVLQ
+341 LHPALEQVILQ

-361 QFIVSTHSPLVLTD
+361 QFIVSTHSPLVLTGVETEGKPNV
-375 IDTVTGRNKVM
+375 ILHMASGDTKPEVTH
-386 RMTPACDAPEECRNI
+386 DI

-407 QMLEENMGVRKRKPE
+407 TGIEDVMGVESKNVELDYMVNLCAYMKKRNKIAQAE
-422 FQELFDKAWDEVAEK
+422 NIMKRILDKFAKNRNEVEK
-437 NTEAAKAIV
+437 MV
-446 DKLEAKKTP
+446 EAKER
-455 ADQIELIQL
+455 EL
-464 RAIIN
+464 
-469 RIEIIGK
+469 

>member
-54 DKVDGGEL
+54 DKVEEGEI
-62 TLSSGFPS
+62 TLASGFSS
-70 LRPNQYRKKE
+70 LKPNQYKKKD

-85 EKSGLSLP
+85 EKSGFPLP
-93 DICIH
+93 DINIH
-98 AEADFLET
+98 AEADFLNAN
-106 TLDWDMYALTSTFA
+106 LQWDMYALTSTFA
-120 LQPSKYKTAYKL
+120 LQPSKYKIAYQQ

-154 HLSTKAST
+154 HVSTKAST
-162 LSKTQLSLRNLGYL
+162 LSKVQLSLRNLGYL

-197 IWNRAKMN
+197 IWNRTKMN

-213 ANCEKLK
+213 ANCEKFK
-220 ASGDINENEYREDVD
+220 SSGIINENEYREDVD
-235 LHRARLENALKDFN
+235 LHRTRLENALKDFN

-284 DGLCLETKDGQNPPF
+284 DGLCLETKDGQNPAF

-313 LDIAYRSYILNGNTD
+313 LDIAYRSYILNGTTD

-341 LHPALEQVVLQ
+341 LHPALEQVILQ

-361 QFIVSTHSPLVLTD
+361 QFVVSTHSPLVLTGVETED
-375 IDTVTGRNKVM
+375 KPNVILHMASDDTKPEVTH
-386 RMTPACDAPEECRNI
+386 DI

-407 QMLEENMGVRKRKPE
+407 TGIEDVMGVESKNVELDYMVNLCAYMKKRNKIAQAE
-422 FQELFDKAWDEVAEK
+422 NIMKRILDKFAKNRNEVEK
-437 NTEAAKAIV
+437 MV
-446 DKLEAKKTP
+446 EAKER
-455 ADQIELIQL
+455 EL
-464 RAIIN
+464 
-469 RIEIIGK
+469 

>member
-54 DKVDGGEL
+54 DKVEEGEL

-93 DICIH
+93 YICIH

-154 HLSTKAST
+154 HISTKAST

-213 ANCEKLK
+213 AKCEKLK

-249 KYNPEISSIRECLVN
+249 KYNPEISSIWECLVN
-264 FSKKLPGIDVLD
+264 FSKKLPGIDVQNV
-276 FFVSVYEE
+276 FVSVYEE

-313 LDIAYRSYILNGNTD
+313 LDIAYRSYILNGTTD

-341 LHPALEQVVLQ
+341 LHPALEQVILQ

-386 RMTPACDAPEECRNI
+386 RMTPACDAPEEWRNI
-401 YGIDYN
+401 HGIDYN
-407 QMLEENMGVRKRKPE
+407 QMLEENMDVSKRKPE
-422 FQELFDKAWDEVAEK
+422 IQELFDKAWDEVAEK
-437 NTEAAKAIV
+437 DTEAAKATV
-446 DKLEAKKTP
+446 AELEAKTP

-469 RIEIIGK
+469 RIELIGK

>member
-54 DKVDGGEL
+54 DKVEEGEL

-93 DICIH
+93 YICIH

-154 HLSTKAST
+154 HISTKAST

-213 ANCEKLK
+213 AKCEKLK

-235 LHRARLENALKDFN
+235 LHRARLENALKDFH

-264 FSKKLPGIDVLD
+264 FSKKLPGIDVQNV
-276 FFVSVYEE
+276 FVSVYEE

-313 LDIAYRSYILNGNTD
+313 LDIAYRSYILNGTTD

-341 LHPALEQVVLQ
+341 LHPALEQVILQ

-386 RMTPACDAPEECRNI
+386 RMTPACDAPEEWRNI
-401 YGIDYN
+401 HGIDYN
-407 QMLEENMGVRKRKPE
+407 QMLEENMDVSKRKPE
-422 FQELFDKAWDEVAEK
+422 IQELFDKAWDEVAEK
-437 NTEAAKAIV
+437 DTEAAKATV
-446 DKLEAKKTP
+446 AELEAKTP

-469 RIEIIGK
+469 RIELIGK

>member
-54 DKVDGGEL
+54 DKVEEGEL
-62 TLSSGFPS
+62 TLSSGFPT

-93 DICIH
+93 YICIH

-154 HLSTKAST
+154 HISTKAST

-213 ANCEKLK
+213 ANSEKLK

-264 FSKKLPGIDVLD
+264 FSKKLPGIDVQNV
-276 FFVSVYEE
+276 FVRVYEE

-313 LDIAYRSYILNGNTD
+313 LDIAYRSYILNGTTD

-341 LHPALEQVVLQ
+341 LHPALEQVILQ
-352 CFQETFPNI
+352 CFQETFPSI

-386 RMTPACDAPEECRNI
+386 RMTPACDAPEEWRNI
-401 YGIDYN
+401 HGIDYN
-407 QMLEENMGVRKRKPE
+407 QMLEENMDVSKRKPE
-422 FQELFDKAWDEVAEK
+422 IQELFDKAWDEVAEK
-437 NTEAAKAIV
+437 DTEAAKATV
-446 DKLEAKKTP
+446 AELEAKTP

-469 RIEIIGK
+469 RIELIGK

>member
-54 DKVDGGEL
+54 DKVEEDEL

-85 EKSGLSLP
+85 EKSGFPLP

-154 HLSTKAST
+154 HISTKAST
-162 LSKTQLSLRNLGYL
+162 LTKTQLSLRNLGYL

-197 IWNRAKMN
+197 MWDRAKMN
-205 VMQEESAL
+205 VRHEEAAL
-213 ANCEKLK
+213 ANCENLK
-220 ASGDINENEYREDVD
+220 ASGIINENEYCEDVD
-235 LHRARLENALKDFN
+235 LHRTRLEIAKKDFD

-276 FFVSVYEE
+276 VFVSVYEE

-313 LDIAYRSYILNGNTD
+313 LDIAYRSYILNGTTD

-341 LHPALEQVVLQ
+341 LHPALEQVILQ

-361 QFIVSTHSPLVLTD
+361 QFIVSTHSPLVLTGVETEGKPNV
-375 IDTVTGRNKVM
+375 ILHMASGDTKPEVTH
-386 RMTPACDAPEECRNI
+386 DI

-407 QMLEENMGVRKRKPE
+407 TGIEDVMGVESKNVELDYMVNLCAYMKKRNKIAQAE
-422 FQELFDKAWDEVAEK
+422 NIMKRILDKFAKNRNEVEK
-437 NTEAAKAIV
+437 MV
-446 DKLEAKKTP
+446 EAKER
-455 ADQIELIQL
+455 EL
-464 RAIIN
+464 
-469 RIEIIGK
+469 

>member
-16 DYTIE
+16 NYTIE

-54 DKVDGGEL
+54 DKVKAGEI
-62 TLSSGFPS
+62 TLSSGFSS
-70 LRPNQYRKKE
+70 LRPNQYNKKE

-85 EKSGLSLP
+85 EKSGFPLP

-154 HLSTKAST
+154 HISTKAST
-162 LSKTQLSLRNLGYL
+162 LTKTQLSLRNLGYL

-197 IWNRAKMN
+197 MWDRAKMN
-205 VMQEESAL
+205 VRHEEAAL
-213 ANCEKLK
+213 ANCENLK
-220 ASGDINENEYREDVD
+220 ASGIINENEYCEDVD
-235 LHRARLENALKDFN
+235 LHRTRLDIAQKDFN

-276 FFVSVYEE
+276 VCVSVYEE

-313 LDIAYRSYILNGNTD
+313 LDIAYRSYILNGTTD

-341 LHPALEQVVLQ
+341 LHPALEQVILQ

-361 QFIVSTHSPLVLTD
+361 QFIVSTHSPLVLTGVETEGKPNV
-375 IDTVTGRNKVM
+375 ILHMASGDTKPEVTH
-386 RMTPACDAPEECRNI
+386 DI

-407 QMLEENMGVRKRKPE
+407 TGIEDVMGVESKNVELDYMVNLCAYMKKRNKIAQAE
-422 FQELFDKAWDEVAEK
+422 NIMRRILNKFAKSQSEVERM
-437 NTEAAKAIV
+437 V
-446 DKLEAKKTP
+446 EAKER
-455 ADQIELIQL
+455 EL
-464 RAIIN
+464 
-469 RIEIIGK
+469 

>member
-16 DYTIE
+16 NYTIE

-54 DKVDGGEL
+54 DKVEEGEI

-70 LRPNQYRKKE
+70 LRPNQYNKKE

-85 EKSGLSLP
+85 EKSGFPLP

-154 HLSTKAST
+154 HISTKAST
-162 LSKTQLSLRNLGYL
+162 LTKTQLSLRNLGYL

-197 IWNRAKMN
+197 MWDRAKMN
-205 VMQEESAL
+205 VRHEEAAL
-213 ANCEKLK
+213 ANCDKFK
-220 ASGDINENEYREDVD
+220 ASGVINENEYREDVD
-235 LHRARLENALKDFN
+235 LHRTRLENAQKDFN

-276 FFVSVYEE
+276 VFVSVYEE

-313 LDIAYRSYILNGNTD
+313 LDIAYRSYILNGTTN

-341 LHPALEQVVLQ
+341 LHPALEQVILQ
-352 CFQETFPNI
+352 CFQETFKRI
-361 QFIVSTHSPLVLTD
+361 QFVVSTHSPLVLTD
-375 IDTVTGRNKVM
+375 IDTVTDRNKVM
-386 RMTPACDAPEECRNI
+386 RMTPACDAPEEWRNI
-401 YGIDYN
+401 HGIDYN
-407 QMLEENMGVRKRKPE
+407 QMLEENMDVSKRKPE
-422 FQELFDKAWDEVAEK
+422 IQELFDKAWDEVAEK
-437 NTEAAKAIV
+437 DIQAAKATV
-446 DKLEAKKTP
+446 AELEAKTP
-455 ADQIELIQL
+455 ADQIEMVQL

>member
-1 MYLKKLHISNFRCFR
+1 MYLKNLHISNFRCFR

-54 DKVDGGEL
+54 DKVEEGEI
-62 TLSSGFPS
+62 TLASGFSS
-70 LRPNQYRKKE
+70 LKPNQYKKRD

-85 EKSGLSLP
+85 EKSGFPLP
-93 DICIH
+93 DINIH
-98 AEADFLET
+98 AEADFLNAN
-106 TLDWDMYALTSTFA
+106 LKWDMYALTSTFA

-154 HLSTKAST
+154 HISTKAST

-213 ANCEKLK
+213 ANCEKFK
-220 ASGDINENEYREDVD
+220 ASGVTDKNEYREDID
-235 LHRARLENALKDFN
+235 LHRTRLENALKDFN

-313 LDIAYRSYILNGNTD
+313 LDIAYRSFILNGTTN

-352 CFQETFPNI
+352 CFQETFQNI

-375 IDTVTGRNKVM
+375 IDTVTDKNKVM
-386 RMTPACDAPEECRNI
+386 RMTPACDAPEEWRNI
-401 YGIDYN
+401 HGIDYN
-407 QMLEENMGVRKRKPE
+407 QMLEENMDVSKRKPE
-422 FQELFDKAWDEVAEK
+422 IQELFDKAWDEVAEK
-437 NTEAAKAIV
+437 NTEVAKATV
-446 DKLEAKKTP
+446 AELEAKTP

-469 RIEIIGK
+469 RIELIGK

>member
-54 DKVDGGEL
+54 DKVEEDEL

-85 EKSGLSLP
+85 EKSGFPLP

-154 HLSTKAST
+154 HISTKAST
-162 LSKTQLSLRNLGYL
+162 LTKTQLSLRNLGYL

-197 IWNRAKMN
+197 MWDRAKMN
-205 VMQEESAL
+205 VRHEEAAL
-213 ANCEKLK
+213 ANCDNFK
-220 ASGDINENEYREDVD
+220 ASGIINEKEYCEDVD
-235 LHRARLENALKDFN
+235 LHRTRLENAQKDFN

-284 DGLCLETKDGQNPPF
+284 DGLCLETKDGQNPTF

-313 LDIAYRSYILNGNTD
+313 LDIAYRSYILNGTTD

-341 LHPALEQVVLQ
+341 LHPALEQVILQ

-361 QFIVSTHSPLVLTD
+361 QFVVSTHSPLVLTD
-375 IDTVTGRNKVM
+375 IDTVTEKNKVM
-386 RMTPACDAPEECRNI
+386 RMTPACDAPEEWRNI
-401 YGIDYN
+401 HGIDYN
-407 QMLEENMGVRKRKPE
+407 QMLEENMDVSKRKPE
-422 FQELFDKAWDEVAEK
+422 IQELFNKAWDEVAEK
-437 NTEAAKAIV
+437 NTVAAKQTVAE
-446 DKLEAKKTP
+446 LESKTP
-455 ADQIELIQL
+455 ADQIELVQL

>member
-16 DYTIE
+16 DYTIQ

-54 DKVDGGEL
+54 DKVEEDEL
-62 TLSSGFPS
+62 TLSSGFSS

-85 EKSGLSLP
+85 EKSGFPLP

-154 HLSTKAST
+154 HISTKAST
-162 LSKTQLSLRNLGYL
+162 LTKTQLSLRNLGYL

-197 IWNRAKMN
+197 MWDRAKMN
-205 VMQEESAL
+205 VRHEEAAL
-213 ANCEKLK
+213 ANCDNFK
-220 ASGDINENEYREDVD
+220 ASGIINEKEYCEDVD
-235 LHRARLENALKDFN
+235 LHRTRLENAQKDFN

-284 DGLCLETKDGQNPPF
+284 DGLCLETKDGQNPTF

-313 LDIAYRSYILNGNTD
+313 LDIAYRSYILNGTTD

-341 LHPALEQVVLQ
+341 LHPALEQVILQ

-361 QFIVSTHSPLVLTD
+361 QFVVSTHSPLVLTD
-375 IDTVTGRNKVM
+375 IDTVTEKNKVM
-386 RMTPACDAPEECRNI
+386 RMTPACDAPEEWRNI
-401 YGIDYN
+401 HGIDYN
-407 QMLEENMGVRKRKPE
+407 QMLEENMDVSKRKPE
-422 FQELFDKAWDEVAEK
+422 IQELFNKAWDEVAEK
-437 NTEAAKAIV
+437 NTVAAKQTVAE
-446 DKLEAKKTP
+446 LESKTP
-455 ADQIELIQL
+455 ADQIELVQL

>member
-54 DKVDGGEL
+54 DKVGEGEI
-62 TLSSGFPS
+62 TLASGFPS

-85 EKSGLSLP
+85 EKSGFPLP
-93 DICIH
+93 DINIH

-120 LQPSKYKTAYKL
+120 LQSSKYKTAYQQ
-132 LMSRIKE
+132 LMSKIKE

-154 HLSTKAST
+154 HISTKAST
-162 LSKTQLSLRNLGYL
+162 LSKVQLSLRNLGYL

-197 IWNRAKMN
+197 MWDRSKMN
-205 VMQEESAL
+205 VRHEEAAL
-213 ANCEKLK
+213 ANCENLK
-220 ASGDINENEYREDVD
+220 ASGIINENEYCEDVN
-235 LHRARLENALKDFN
+235 LHRTRLEIAQKDFN

-284 DGLCLETKDGQNPPF
+284 DGLCLETKDGQNPQF

-313 LDIAYRSYILNGNTD
+313 LDIAYRSYILNGTTD

-341 LHPALEQVVLQ
+341 LHPALEQVILQ
-352 CFQETFPNI
+352 CFQETFQRI
-361 QFIVSTHSPLVLTD
+361 QFVVSTHSPLVLTGVETEGKPNVILHMASD
-375 IDTVTGRNKVM
+375 DTK
-386 RMTPACDAPEECRNI
+386 PEITHDI

-407 QMLEENMGVRKRKPE
+407 TGIEDVMGVESKNVELDYMVNLCAYMQKRGKQAQAE
-422 FQELFDKAWDEVAEK
+422 NIMKRILDKFAKNRNEVEK
-437 NTEAAKAIV
+437 MV
-446 DKLEAKKTP
+446 EAKEK
-455 ADQIELIQL
+455 EL
-464 RAIIN
+464 
-469 RIEIIGK
+469 